1 MWISFKIFVR
11 KKCHTKFSFGR
22 NPASFFLKLQ
32 GHQIISLR
40 VAKWNL
46 VKYNSFFEDSKEG
59 TTYCRKIFQIKSAWV
74 ERNILR
80 PNLSF
85 TNNMWWPERSQT
97 IYLKL
102 KNEVFW
108 KEFDKKNSQVIYL
121 YQQPTIWRRW
131 YWPRAKSFPLS
142 NCGSTKKRGL
152 ASNRR

>member
-1 MWISFKIFVR
+1 MNIFQNICKKKMSYKIFFR
-11 KKCHTKFSFGR
+11 KES
-22 NPASFFLKLQ
+22 SIFFLKTSRSLN
-32 GHQIISLR
+32 HISEGRKMESCQVQFILR
-40 VAKWNL
+40 R
-46 VKYNSFFEDSKEG
+46 FERRNEILSEN
-59 TTYCRKIFQIKSAWV
+59 FQIKSAWV

-108 KEFDKKNSQVIYL
+108 KELDRKFSQVIYL

-142 NCGSTKKRGL
+142 NCGSTQKRGL